1 MAEST
6 RAGQESAA
14 DARAHEVEAQMTD
27 QERFSPLVSVMG
39 TNPVIPA
46 RDARIPEGMPM
57 SAGYVRG
64 VCPALGCRQRG
75 HATRDTDESGADRR
89 MAAQPASY
97 QWTTPGCAASS
108 LVPSA
113 VTHAAADR

>member
-46 RDARIPEGMPM
+46 RDARIPEGVPM

-64 VCPALGCRQRG
+64 VPRLGVPDNEVTPRAIPTSR
-75 HATRDTDESGADRR
+75 APTDARR
-89 MAAQPASY
+89 LNQPATNGRRLDAPHRRSCH
-97 QWTTPGCAASS
+97 QP
-108 LVPSA
+108 
-113 VTHAAADR
+113 